1 MNWGDF
7 DKFTADAKYLPMRGE
22 GETKATQISTALNK
36 LVYKWFNDGDVYDNT
51 YNLEGW
57 WNDISDFANWL
68 YENTTDTAKEIL
80 DRIKYIET
88 EDAYEHL
95 LYDLCT
101 ELSNEKYLAEQDKH
115 PKVGSVYSCCGH
127 FEYVD

>member
-1 MNWGDF
+1 MNWRDF
-7 DKFTADAKYLPMRGE
+7 DKFTADAKYLPKRGE

-101 ELSNEKYLAEQDKH
+101 ELSNEEYLAEQDKH
-115 PKVGSVYSCCGH
+115 PKVGSVYSCRGH